1 MNRTLKRP
9 MFRMGGSTGTGI
21 TSGLDQPRTQ
31 YRGGGSDRMMSDA
44 EKEER
49 AYNLMRDSFDR
60 EDFLKERRRQ
70 MELDRKRL
78 EEKRYGVA
86 VADGGRIGYQQG
98 SMPSFQASGVPGFLT
113 QFGLNLLATPPAGN
127 IFQTA
132 GIAAKEPF
140 NQLQVSQ
147 ARARELQGERDFLRG
162 ETDRKLTAADKRLDK
177 ELDFKR
183 EELNMRDDANVMA
196 YAEVFKDNNGS
207 PNLIKGQNAVDF
219 FKTKYNELTTNF
231 GVESVSVEPID
242 VTLYQSQKNLK
253 KFKNANPGAEG
264 KVFFD
269 VASGKG
275 VKLVKDVETG
285 DLKFIPADSSE
296 IDTSGEDMPEPNED
310 KSNFEDTFKPGLTG
324 TDQFIV
330 DTINEAKEKRRKGME
345 EVPNFNIY
353 R

>member
-9 MFRMGGSTGTGI
+9 MFRIGGSAGTGI
-21 TSGLDQPRTQ
+21 TSGLDQPQ
-31 YRGGGSDRMMSDA
+31 KMA
-44 EKEER
+44 
-49 AYNLMRDSFDR
+49 N
-60 EDFLKERRRQ
+60 
-70 MELDRKRL
+70 
-78 EEKRYGVA
+78 
-86 VADGGRIGYQQG
+86 GGRIGYQQG
-98 SMPSFQASGVPGFLT
+98 SMPTFQASGLPGFLT

-253 KFKNANPGAEG
+253 KFKNANPGAES
-264 KVFFD
+264 KVYFD

-275 VKLVKDVETG
+275 VKLVENIETRELKFVPVDISDEDMAG
-285 DLKFIPADSSE
+285 EFIPEKTTPGLFGQKTKPEKDLKEVLPDFRDSDFDES
-296 IDTSGEDMPEPNED
+296 
-310 KSNFEDTFKPGLTG
+310 
-324 TDQFIV
+324 
-330 DTINEAKEKRRKGME
+330 
-345 EVPNFNIY
+345 IY
-353 R
+353 Q